1 MTKLIKEMLN
11 SDESFICNHLLA
23 SLPFEELDYWKPF
36 LKLVSMPLN
45 HVICESGDK
54 PSYMFFPTTAIVS
67 LMYVTE
73 EGSSS
78 EVAVVGND
86 GAVGISLFLSN
97 SPMINQA
104 VVQVAGEG
112 FMMQSKLIKNVFD
125 RSEMLKILL
134 SYSQDMITQL
144 IQNSISRRHFSIQ
157 QQLSRRLLLGLD
169 RTNSNELAITHE
181 RLANMLGVRRESV
194 TEAAMKL
201 QQSGAIS
208 YSRGHLT
215 VLDRHI
221 LEKSCHDCY
230 SYI

>member
-1 MTKLIKEMLN
+1 MNKQIKEILS
-11 SDESFICNHLLA
+11 SDESLTCNHLLA
-23 SLPFEELDYWKPF
+23 SLPSEELNYWKPF

-45 HVICESGDK
+45 HVLCESGEK
-54 PSYMFFPTTAIVS
+54 PTYMFFPTTAIVS

-73 EGSSS
+73 EGTSS
-78 EVAVVGND
+78 EVTVVGND

-104 VVQVAGEG
+104 VVQTAGEG
-112 FMMQSKLIKNVFD
+112 FMMQSNQIKNVFD
-125 RSEMLKILL
+125 RSDMLKVLL
-134 SYSQDMITQL
+134 GYSQEMITQL
-144 IQNSISRRHFSIQ
+144 IQNSMSRRHFSIQ

-169 RTNSNELAITHE
+169 RMNSNELAITHE
-181 RLANMLGVRRESV
+181 KLANMLGVRRESV